1 MLPYIAAMRPHRV
14 AVLALDHVVDLDL
27 AIPVQLFGPGRRP
40 RYQLTLCGTADH
52 VTTSSG
58 LQVATPHGP
67 ADLASADTVI
77 VPGYTPHRPP
87 PPPAV
92 LELLRAAYD
101 RGARVA
107 SICTGAFA
115 LAAAGLL
122 DGRCATTHWMAIDDL
137 HAGYPAVR
145 IQPNVLFTDDG
156 QIATSAGM
164 CCGIDL
170 CLHLIRND
178 HGASYANSVARDIV
192 APPRRSGGQAQ
203 FVPAPT
209 ARSDD
214 RSLAATRSWAMANLA
229 APLTARDLARHA
241 GLAERTF
248 ARRFKA
254 ESGSTP
260 LQWVLDARI
269 DAARELLET
278 TRLGLTAVAA
288 HTGFGTP
295 DNLRLRF
302 RQRLGTTPS
311 EYRAMFRHS

>member
-1 MLPYIAAMRPHRV
+1 MLPYITAMSPHRV

-27 AIPVQLFGPGRRP
+27 AIPVQIFGPGRRP

-52 VTTSSG
+52 VSTSSG
-58 LQVATPHGP
+58 LQIATPRGL

-77 VPGYTPHRPP
+77 VPGYSPHRPAP
-87 PPPAV
+87 SPEV
-92 LELLRAAYD
+92 LDQLGTAYT

-122 DGRCATTHWMAIDDL
+122 DGRWATTHWVAIDDL
-137 HAGYPAVR
+137 RADYPAVR
-145 IQPNVLFTDDG
+145 IQPNVLFVDEG

-178 HGASYANSVARDIV
+178 HGAGYANSVAREIV

-209 ARSDD
+209 ARTDD
-214 RSLAATRSWAMANLA
+214 RSLAATRSWALANLA

-241 GLAERTF
+241 RLAERTF
-248 ARRFKA
+248 ARRFRA
-254 ESGSTP
+254 ESGTTP
-260 LQWVLDARI
+260 LQWILDARI

-278 TRLGLTAVAA
+278 TALGLAA
-288 HTGFGTP
+288 ISAQTGFGTP

-311 EYRAMFRHS
+311 QYRATFRHA

>member
-1 MLPYIAAMRPHRV
+1 MQSHRV
-14 AVLALDHVVDLDL
+14 AILALDDVVDLDL
-27 AIPVQLFGPGRRP
+27 AIPVQIFGPRRRP
-40 RYQLTLCGTADH
+40 RYQMTLCATADH
-52 VTTSSG
+52 VTTTSG
-58 LQVATPHGP
+58 LQVATPRGLS
-67 ADLASADTVI
+67 DLASADTVI
-77 VPGYTPHRPP
+77 VPGYVPHRPP
-87 PPPAV
+87 PSHAV
-92 LELLRAAYD
+92 LDLLGAAYD

-137 HAGYPAVR
+137 RAGYPTVR

-156 QIATSAGM
+156 RVATSAGM

-203 FVPAPT
+203 FVPAPA
-209 ARSDD
+209 ARTDD
-214 RSLAATRSWAMANLA
+214 RSLASTRSWALANLA

-254 ESGSTP
+254 ESGTTP
-260 LQWVLDARI
+260 LQWILDARI

-278 TRLGLTAVAA
+278 TGLGLTAISA

-302 RQRLGTTPS
+302 RRRLGTTPS
-311 EYRAMFRHS
+311 QYRATFRLS